1 MDAARKET
9 LGKQWTDFQTSAKER
24 AANNAAIF
32 NAEFYELPFD
42 LQLKKY
48 GIAIFPLYEIT
59 KTADIHKKAG
69 ELREE
74 FRATC
79 KSFPEFKE
87 DYIQFEDEP
96 PHSLIGVEKPKG
108 GVISSLS
115 MGGFGAFGTP
125 SSFHNNFVRSR
136 RREVME
142 SAFRNLWKPY
152 LKEKENFKL
161 EQIIDRMMLRL
172 KGTSPTAEL
181 WHRDVAKNTAA
192 GDETYGGWINFD
204 DDDQGFSCVPG
215 SYKIRIPSEYSTE
228 LNGAKKKKSDD
239 DTGCN
244 KGFATIQ
251 ESDHKALKDIK
262 IRIKVPSLHV
272 LVFNEQTVHEIATST
287 SLVDMYRLFTG
298 WRITT
303 DNMPLQDKKTP
314 EWEDITY
321 GPSEAAKE
329 VTRRKLATEL
339 KLQSA
344 MPLKSGQSSPMW
356 AKLHW
361 TNAPDLL
368 TLFSLGLKDVPKTL
382 KHDFKVQFSKNPE
395 TMQNPRH
402 IVPRYLS
409 SLEELEL
416 QKYADYEKKDIEI
429 LYPARDWPENNLH
442 LDTDLSTDTSP
453 ESDEDA
459 TTFSGSPPTLNSD
472 TDSSTDTSPE
482 PDEYDANYYL
492 PQTLNCPIGDGRD
505 KSCNGRRYAS
515 ISALNEHLEIKH
527 KVTSDQVRKKLIIE
541 MQADAKATKE
551 NHFYNCLDSIINVTW
566 PGPDQRQFCD
576 YVEILK
582 EEFNS
587 PEHIR
592 SIRRAFLEGAH
603 KLYDWKDTKLF
614 LATALGSLALSFTP
628 SDFLSIW
635 YQKSEKVL
643 ELIKYF
649 NFKDAKYQE
658 QDDNGNTAL
667 HVFLDHVPRD
677 VPGCKGSGNFYD
689 ELLTLF
695 ITKTNL
701 DIANVKGQTPLIVAF
716 LNDNPCHFWKEFVQI
731 AHMQKKKISI
741 GLKDNDNCTA
751 EDYYLASTLYKY
763 RPLNFDDFY
772 EFVPLLYENWSEDD
786 EKMKNV
792 FDVIKDGLNNIQF
805 LNKYMKKY
813 FESDDALLIENI
825 VDTDYGQ
832 FEPRSIKGL
841 LDEKGRANNPIF
853 NTFRQLNDAFE
864 RKRMMAAHGS
874 PPEERKTTS
883 TQIEEISSFLT
894 STSGKLWRVQIYKLS
909 FFTFICVCEKGF
921 FGIYVFFLFKKLK

>member
-9 LGKQWTDFQTSAKER
+9 LGKQWTDFQRAAKER

-32 NAEFYELPFD
+32 NAEFYELPVD

-59 KTADIHKKAG
+59 KPADIRKKAG

-87 DYIQFEDEP
+87 GYIQFEDEP
-96 PHSLIGVEKPKG
+96 PHSLIGVKNKG

-172 KGTSPTAEL
+172 KKTSPTAEV
-181 WHRDVAKNTAA
+181 WHRDVAKNTAKD
-192 GDETYGGWINFD
+192 DETYGGWINFD
-204 DDDQGFSCVPG
+204 DADQGFSCVPG
-215 SYKIRIPSEYSTE
+215 SYKIRIPSEYSSKP
-228 LNGAKKKKSDD
+228 NGAKKKNSDD

-244 KGFATIQ
+244 EGFATIQ
-251 ESDHKALKDIK
+251 DSDHGALKDIK

-287 SLVDMYRLFTG
+287 SSADMYRLFTG

-303 DNMPLQDKKTP
+303 DDMPLQDKNIP

-321 GPSEAAKE
+321 GPYEAGKE
-329 VTRRKLATEL
+329 VTRRKLETEL
-339 KLQSA
+339 KRQSA

-356 AKLHW
+356 ARLHW
-361 TNAPDLL
+361 TNFPDLL
-368 TLFSLGLKDVPKTL
+368 ILFSNGLKDDPEMI
-382 KHDFKVQFSKNPE
+382 KHNFKVQFSKNPE
-395 TMQNPRH
+395 TMRIPRY

-409 SLEELEL
+409 SLEELNL

-442 LDTDLSTDTSP
+442 FDTDSSIDTSAD
-453 ESDEDA
+453 SDEDA
-459 TTFSGSPPTLNSD
+459 TTFSGSSPMSILD
-472 TDSSTDTSPE
+472 ADSSTDTLPE
-482 PDEYDANYYL
+482 PDEYDANYDL
-492 PQTLNCPIGDGRD
+492 PQTLNCPIDDGRD

-515 ISALNEHLEIKH
+515 ISALNEHLKIKH

-541 MQADAKATKE
+541 MQADAKATKDH
-551 NHFYNCLDSIINVTW
+551 HFFNGLDSIINVTW
-566 PGPDQRQFCD
+566 PGTNQRQFCD

-582 EEFNS
+582 KEFNS

-603 KLYDWKDTKLF
+603 KIYDWKDTKLF
-614 LATALGSLALSFTP
+614 LATASGSLALSFTP

-635 YQKSEKVL
+635 YQESKKVL
-643 ELIKYF
+643 EMIKYF

-658 QDDNGNTAL
+658 QDDRGNTAL
-667 HVFLDHVPRD
+667 HVFLDHVPHD
-677 VPGCKGSGNFYD
+677 VPGCKGSRNFYD

-716 LNDNPCHFWKEFVQI
+716 LNDNPCHFWKKFVKI
-731 AHMQKKKISI
+731 AHMQKKNISI
-741 GLKDNDNCTA
+741 GLKDNNNCTA
-751 EDYYLASTLYKY
+751 EDYYLDSTLYKY
-763 RPLNFDDFY
+763 RSLNFDDFY
-772 EFVPLLYENWSEDD
+772 DFVPLLYENWSDD
-786 EKMKNV
+786 KEKMENV
-792 FDVIKDGLNNIQF
+792 FRVIKYGFNHDIQF

-813 FESDDALLIENI
+813 FESDYALPIEYI
-825 VDTDYGQ
+825 LD
-832 FEPRSIKGL
+832 RSHGPFQVPPIKDL
-841 LDEKGRANNPIF
+841 LDTEANNPIF
-853 NTFRQLNDAFE
+853 NTIRQLNDAFE

-874 PPEERKTTS
+874 PPEETKKTRS
-883 TQIEEISSFLT
+883 TRIAEISTFLT

-909 FFTFICVCEKGF
+909 FFTFICVCEKRF